1 MERQEKSG
9 ITYLF
14 LALITLAFLA
24 AVLVLTHRADSGE
37 STGYTVETEREAQ
50 EEVAPVRV
58 LIDINTATAEE
69 LDALTG
75 IGPSLAEAIV
85 AYRTE
90 HGDFTCAEDLLQV
103 KGIGQSKLD
112 GLRGEITIGGE
123 IP

>member
-24 AVLVLTHRADSGE
+24 AVLMLTHRAGQADSA
-37 STGYTVETEREAQ
+37 GYTVETERKAQ

-58 LIDINTATAEE
+58 LIDINTATVEE
-69 LDALTG
+69 LDELTG
-75 IGPSLAEAIV
+75 IGSSLAEAIA

-90 HGDFTCAEDLLQV
+90 HGDFTCAEDLLNV
-103 KGIGQSKLD
+103 KGIGQAKLD
-112 GLRGEITIGGE
+112 GLRGEITIGGVT
-123 IP
+123 P